1 MLLLKETADFSYDA
15 PIASETN
22 PKELV
27 VKGLIQRANAEN
39 HNKRIYPKDI
49 LFSKVQNYID
59 TKVTPKKAFGELDH
73 CLPGNTEV
81 LTNNGWKEIQSILE
95 DEVLFTVNTT
105 TEQIVLQKINKKIEV
120 DFEGNMIK
128 FSNGKKF
135 EMTVS
140 PNHNVLLWD
149 RDNKPYKIKADELA
163 EKIRNKDSK
172 IAHSSLRHSFVF
184 EPINSKSHFLI
195 PGTDVS
201 IPIKTWAALFGIWIA
216 EGFVSGSKNN
226 FSNAKRKNYRVTIT
240 QKKQWSIDLIQETI
254 IDSTSDILHWTKFV
268 RKDGTT
274 DWTINNIAIHNYF
287 KQFGNSSEK
296 FLPNEVFTE
305 WPLDARETLIEWMLI
320 GDGRNRRD
328 KISGRMLKEYSTISK
343 QLALD
348 VEKLFIL
355 NGYKP
360 YLKTSLPKTTTIH
373 GRKINSE
380 NCQKL
385 FTVAGNISKSFLD
398 HRFIAVTEQT
408 VNEKIYCVNIDNGNF
423 VAKQN
428 GCVFWTGNCDEATV
442 EFKRVSHVIDKIW
455 FEGDDVWAS
464 VRILPT
470 PNGEILKVIFESGS
484 TVGISSRA
492 LGSVQKH
499 GDISIVNDDLHI
511 ICWDFVTE
519 PSTHN
524 ANMVKEARELT
535 ESELKKVL
543 SKEEQIERSIRHHLL
558 NSF

>member
-1 MLLLKETADFSYDA
+1 MMLLLKETADFSYDA

-49 LFSKVQNYID
+49 LFTKKKNYID

-73 CLPGNTEV
+73 
-81 LTNNGWKEIQSILE
+81 
-95 DEVLFTVNTT
+95 
-105 TEQIVLQKINKKIEV
+105 
-120 DFEGNMIK
+120 
-128 FSNGKKF
+128 
-135 EMTVS
+135 
-140 PNHNVLLWD
+140 
-149 RDNKPYKIKADELA
+149 
-163 EKIRNKDSK
+163 
-172 IAHSSLRHSFVF
+172 
-184 EPINSKSHFLI
+184 
-195 PGTDVS
+195 
-201 IPIKTWAALFGIWIA
+201 
-216 EGFVSGSKNN
+216 
-226 FSNAKRKNYRVTIT
+226 
-240 QKKQWSIDLIQETI
+240 
-254 IDSTSDILHWTKFV
+254 
-268 RKDGTT
+268 
-274 DWTINNIAIHNYF
+274 
-287 KQFGNSSEK
+287 
-296 FLPNEVFTE
+296 
-305 WPLDARETLIEWMLI
+305 
-320 GDGRNRRD
+320 
-328 KISGRMLKEYSTISK
+328 
-343 QLALD
+343 
-348 VEKLFIL
+348 
-355 NGYKP
+355 
-360 YLKTSLPKTTTIH
+360 
-373 GRKINSE
+373 
-380 NCQKL
+380 
-385 FTVAGNISKSFLD
+385 
-398 HRFIAVTEQT
+398 
-408 VNEKIYCVNIDNGNF
+408 
-423 VAKQN
+423 
-428 GCVFWTGNCDEATV
+428 CDEATV